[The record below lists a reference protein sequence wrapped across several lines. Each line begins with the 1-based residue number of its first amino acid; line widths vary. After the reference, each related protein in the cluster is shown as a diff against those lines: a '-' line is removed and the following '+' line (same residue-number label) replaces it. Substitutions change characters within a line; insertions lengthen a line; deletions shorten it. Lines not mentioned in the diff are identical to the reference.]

1 MERLE
6 KAKEFLTN
14 HPKESKTT
22 AAKIYDINVKTLTS
36 SIRRPEGRK
45 NGGQNQILRE
55 HEARSISGF
64 IKSLLMHRIL
74 PTHQMILKA
83 IVSLKKAHNLL
94 EVGPSRRWFRSWWKC
109 NKFHKIKTKPLAM
122 IRYEVAQESDVIE

>member
-22 AAKIYDINVKTLTS
+22 AARIYNINVKTLTS

-55 HEARSISGF
+55 HEARSITGF
-64 IKSLLMHRIL
+64 IKSLLMHGIL
-74 PTHQMILKA
+74 PTHQM
-83 IVSLKKAHNLL
+83 VSRLL
-94 EVGPSRRWFRSWWKC
+94 
-109 NKFHKIKTKPLAM
+109 
-122 IRYEVAQESDVIE
+122 